1 MTHPSIFESSRQRVS
16 LCSRQLTHQASRRN
30 KRFQK
35 LTRRER
41 NWEGVEK
48 KPYAKE
54 REGGSTKNMKQ
65 REGLP
70 SRSPPPHFS
79 PIFCSPQACYFA
91 RLLLRSLVRSPPG
104 KGKESAATQAK
115 TFMKRDTPDLRSTPE
130 VFMNA

>member
-1 MTHPSIFESSRQRVS
+1 MIDGLKTNQIALLLHVRGRTDFDKMFGID
-16 LCSRQLTHQASRRN
+16 CRR
-30 KRFQK
+30 F
-35 LTRRER
+35 LFA
-41 NWEGVEK
+41 
-48 KPYAKE
+48 PPPP
-54 REGGSTKNMKQ
+54 
-65 REGLP
+65 P
-70 SRSPPPHFS
+70 SRSPHPHFS